1 MPRPQLWTMG
11 VSLPK
16 LAARQAERAEAAGW
30 DGLLMVDSQNLA
42 GDTYIALAMAAHVTE
57 RIGLA
62 TGVTNPWTRHPAVT
76 ASAIATVQAE
86 SGGRAVL
93 GIGRGDS
100 ALAHIGLAPASV
112 KRLERYVSQVQTY
125 LRREGVPFADLIGP
139 GDAGAPPS
147 LDHLGLADAPEDS
160 RLAWLRPGQPKV
172 PVDIAATGPKVIAV
186 AGRVADRVTFAVGAD
201 PDRLAWA
208 IDTVRKARA
217 DAGLDPESLGIG
229 AYINVVAHSDIDTAR
244 QLASGGLASFARF
257 SVMHGQAT
265 GPVGEAQREVLEDI
279 SRRYDMTHHT
289 RADGAQ
295 TAALT
300 PEFIDRFGVV
310 GRPERC
316 VERMVELAGLGIDRF
331 AVIGPSAGADRVEGE
346 LARQT
351 FENEV
356 IPAFSS

>member
-1 MPRPQLWTMG
+1 MG
-11 VSLPK
+11 VSLPT

-30 DGLLMVDSQNLA
+30 DGILMVDSQNLA
-42 GDTYIALAMAAHVTE
+42 GDTYVALAMCAHATE

-86 SGGRAVL
+86 SQGRAVL

-100 ALAHIGLAPASV
+100 ALAHIGLAPAPV
-112 KRLERYVSQVQTY
+112 RQLERYVAQVQAY
-125 LRREGVPFADLIGP
+125 LRGEGVPFDELPAA
-139 GDAGAPPS
+139 GDGAPPT
-147 LDHLGLADAPEDS
+147 LDHLGLADAPVDS
-160 RLAWLRPGQPKV
+160 RLAWVRREQPKV

-201 PDRLAWA
+201 PDRLRWA

-217 DAGLDPESLGIG
+217 DAGLDAESLAIG
-229 AYINVVAHSDIDTAR
+229 AYINVVAHSDMDTAR

-257 SVMHGQAT
+257 SVMHGKAT
-265 GPVGEAQREVLEDI
+265 GPVGDSQREVLEDI

-295 TAALT
+295 TGALT
-300 PEFIDRFGVV
+300 ADFIDRFGVV
-310 GRPERC
+310 GPPERC
-316 VERMVELAGLGIDRF
+316 VERIVELAGLGIDRF
-331 AVIGPSAGADRVEGE
+331 AIIGPSAGADRREAE

-356 IPAFSS
+356 IPALA